1 MKWKP
6 IKKEIIDMATGAV
19 GGRDNLAARINR
31 SKRQI
36 GEYRALERAPVDVA
50 DTITKIIETTMETSS
65 Q

>member
-1 MKWKP
+1 MQWKP

-36 GEYRALERAPVDVA
+36 GEYRSMERAPVDVA
-50 DTITKIIETTMETSS
+50 LSIESIIKSMLSEL